1 MTVEDMDEKM
11 AAQAELRGKSEA
23 ARARAAHEAEGYD
36 QPQYG
41 PSRTVESLQAASQL
55 ASLASEMSTAEDA
68 HAIAML
74 AMGFLERAS
83 ALLAGELGLGD
94 QPAPAA
100 PPPWRMPG
108 GG

>member
-11 AAQAELRGKSEA
+11 AAQAELRGGKSEA
-23 ARARAAHEAEGYD
+23 ARARAALEAEGSD
-36 QPQYG
+36 RPQYG

-55 ASLASEMSTAEDA
+55 ASLAADMSNAEDA

-83 ALLAGELGLGD
+83 AFLAGELGLGE
-94 QPAPAA
+94 
-100 PPPWRMPG
+100 
-108 GG
+108 